1 MARRH
6 LVFVVMLLLVV
17 AVGIGDYLV
26 GAQASM
32 MPLYAVPIIA
42 AAQLCGTYQG
52 ITVALCAAA
61 VWTAVSL
68 AHLGPSFSG
77 PLLSWN
83 ALSRLGIFLLI
94 AHAVTLQSR
103 LRRAR
108 ERLGQLAV
116 TDPLTGLLNRGT
128 FRERVMEEMKRARR
142 YHHPLSVALIDLDD
156 FNRVNEKHGQVRGD
170 TLLQL
175 IAQTIMQTVR
185 TTDLV
190 GRTGG
195 DEFMVC
201 LPETYGEQARV
212 ATEKL
217 LAALDIMTSQSGWQV
232 TASIGVVSYREFD
245 DTYDAMLAQT
255 EQLMRKAKVKGKNG
269 AEFLAL

>member
-6 LVFVVMLLLVV
+6 LLFIAMLLLLGT
-17 AVGIGDYLV
+17 VGIGDYLV

-32 MPLYAVPIIA
+32 VPLYAVPIMA

-103 LRRAR
+103 LGRAR
-108 ERLGQLAV
+108 ARLGQLAV
-116 TDPLTGLLNRGT
+116 SDPLTGLLNRGR
-128 FRERVMEEMKRARR
+128 FRERVLEEMNRARR
-142 YHHPLSVALIDLDD
+142 YHHPFSVALIDLDD
-156 FNRVNEKHGQVRGD
+156 FNRVNEEHGQARGD

-175 IAQTIMQTVR
+175 VGRVITQTVR

-201 LPETYGEQARV
+201 LPETDGEQARV
-212 ATEKL
+212 VTEKL
-217 LAALDIMTSQSGWQV
+217 LTALDIMTSQSGWQV
-232 TASIGVVSYREFD
+232 TASVGVVSYREFD
-245 DTYDAMLAQT
+245 DTYDAMLART
-255 EQLMRKAKVKGKNG
+255 ERLMRKAKVKGKNG

>member
-1 MARRH
+1 MVRRH
-6 LVFVVMLLLVV
+6 LLFGLMLLLVG

-32 MPLYAVPIIA
+32 VPLYAVPIMV
-42 AAQLCGTYQG
+42 AAQLCGAYQG
-52 ITVALCAAA
+52 TTVALCAAA

-68 AHLGPSFSG
+68 IHLGPSFSAS
-77 PLLSWN
+77 LLSWN

-94 AHAVTLQSR
+94 AYAVTVQSR
-103 LRRAR
+103 LGRAR
-108 ERLGQLAV
+108 ERLRQLAV
-116 TDPLTGLLNRGT
+116 SDPLTGLLNRGT
-128 FRERVMEEMKRARR
+128 FRERVMEEMNRARR
-142 YHHPLSVALIDLDD
+142 YHHPLTVALIDLDD
-156 FNRVNEKHGQVRGD
+156 FNRINEEHGQARGD

-175 IAQTIMQTVR
+175 VGRTIMQTVR

-195 DEFMVC
+195 DEFMVL
-201 LPETYGEQARV
+201 LPETDGDQARV

-217 LAALDIMTSQSGWQV
+217 LAALDIMTSQSGWQA

-245 DTYDAMLAQT
+245 DTYDAMFART
-255 EQLMRKAKVKGKNG
+255 ERLMRKAKVKGKNG
-269 AEFLAL
+269 AEFQAL